1 DCLGTP
7 IVYSPV
13 KADLTGNIK
22 KIRAV
27 YDSNPTKF
35 KTLQNILEVEKE
47 MHGSAWPK
55 TGATLALMWLKRG
68 LKFIL
73 VLLQSISD
81 GERDEEHPNLIR
93 VNAMKAYEIALKKY
107 HGWMLQKLF
116 TVSVPLPGGE
126 QPFFKPSF
134 SVSYPKKSDLLK
146 ALEKGKEVKEE
157 ESIEKIHQFLSR
169 VTPILDAIYEMYT
182 KMNAELSYKA

>member
-1 DCLGTP
+1 Q
-7 IVYSPV
+7 
-13 KADLTGNIK
+13 

-27 YDSNPTKF
+27 YDSNPGKF

-68 LKFIL
+68 LKFML

-116 TVSVPLPGGE
+116 MGSVYALP
-126 QPFFKPSF
+126 
-134 SVSYPKKSDLLK
+134 YKSDLLK

-169 VTPILDAIYEMYT
+169 ATPILDAIYEMYT

>member
-1 DCLGTP
+1 
-7 IVYSPV
+7 
-13 KADLTGNIK
+13 
-22 KIRAV
+22 
-27 YDSNPTKF
+27 
-35 KTLQNILEVEKE
+35 KE

-68 LKFIL
+68 LKFML

-116 TVSVPLPGGE
+116 TVSCSCLHGGK
-126 QPFFKPSF
+126 QLFLK
-134 SVSYPKKSDLLK
+134 PKK
-146 ALEKGKEVKEE
+146 GKDVKEE
-157 ESIEKIHQFLSR
+157 ESVEKIHQFLSR

>member
-1 DCLGTP
+1 MALLLEHEFKPLPADKQIETLPFLEAVAHLPPFFDCLGTP

-27 YDSNPTKF
+27 YDSNPAKF
-35 KTLQNILEVEKE
+35 KTLQNILEVERE

-68 LKFIL
+68 LKFML

-116 TVSVPLPGGE
+116 TVSV
-126 QPFFKPSF
+126 
-134 SVSYPKKSDLLK
+134 
-146 ALEKGKEVKEE
+146 
-157 ESIEKIHQFLSR
+157 
-169 VTPILDAIYEMYT
+169 
-182 KMNAELSYKA
+182 

>member
-73 VLLQSISD
+73 VLLQSLSD

-116 TVSVPLPGGE
+116 MVSVH
-126 QPFFKPSF
+126 
-134 SVSYPKKSDLLK
+134 VSTDLLK
-146 ALEKGKEVKEE
+146 ALEKGKVVKEE
-157 ESIEKIHQFLSR
+157 ESIEKIRQFLSR
-169 VTPILDAIYEMYT
+169 VTPILDAIYEMYI